1 MNIKKGSYLIITAF
15 SDPGGARTLDPLIKS
30 QLLYQLSYGVI
41 FTLKKK
47 NKTIFQSLFKEIR
60 RNRIEID
67 LRLIIQKPC
76 NKSKILTFKQII
88 FGKTQQ
94 HLIVKANAKLIKK
107 MIKID
112 FFVKNLFR

>member
-1 MNIKKGSYLIITAF
+1 MHKWPII

-47 NKTIFQSLFKEIR
+47 NKTRFQSLFKEIR

-88 FGKTQQ
+88 FRKTQQ